1 MRHLI
6 TRLSILSMTLAPA
19 AAAFAAEPAGDHAGE
34 HAKAEPSVMSFEV
47 FQFIMA
53 IVVFGIAFFVLSKTA
68 WPKILGGLEAR
79 EGKIK
84 GDLADAQRAR
94 EQAEA
99 SLAQY
104 EKALAEART
113 EAARIV
119 EEAKANQLKIAAD
132 LKARTEKELGDMRDA
147 AKRDIASAKSAAI
160 AELHA
165 SVADLS
171 TEIAGKILGRE
182 LSADDQRS
190 LVDASL
196 TQLASN
202 N

>member
-1 MRHLI
+1 MKNVLS
-6 TRLSILSMTLAPA
+6 RLSILSMTLVPA
-19 AAAFAAEPAGDHAGE
+19 AASFGAEPAHGDDAHAE
-34 HAKAEPSVMSFEV
+34 QSVMSFDL
-47 FQFIMA
+47 FQFFMA
-53 IVVFGIAFFVLSKTA
+53 IVVFGLAFFILSKTA

-79 EGKIK
+79 DAKIT
-84 GDLADAQRAR
+84 GDLADAERAR

-119 EEAKANQLKIAAD
+119 EEARTNQQKLAAE
-132 LKARTEKELGDMRDA
+132 LKAKTESELASMRDS

-160 AELHA
+160 NELH
-165 SVADLS
+165 SHVADLA
-171 TEIAGKILGRE
+171 TDIAGKILKRE

-190 LVDASL
+190 LVDESL
-196 TQLASN
+196 NQLAAAN
-202 N
+202 